1 MAWEL
6 MDGPGDGTSQ
16 IGGTGAPNGGGGGG
30 GGGGTQGD
38 IVTVIFWGV
47 GDTISNVP
55 TPHLFDHLYHEA
67 QVFTNV
73 RPNPVCPPC
82 ALILGT
88 KDDTTF

>member
-1 MAWEL
+1 MTMAL
-6 MDGPGDGTSQ
+6 SM
-16 IGGTGAPNGGGGGG
+16 GANQGGGGGE
-30 GGGGTQGD
+30 TQGD
-38 IVTVIFWGV
+38 IIPVIFWRV